1 VLENILF
8 DLTLNYFLSNY
19 EHFLTKVNLIMKMEI
34 LQILILADLRSS
46 YLSNISMRNKLIK
59 WLIDKIKV
67 DLNG

>member
-1 VLENILF
+1 MLENILF